1 MPQINEKTWIIIA
14 VVIAL
19 IGSLIYNIICFVNCF
34 LRLHNHQLKK
44 AEKEKTTVYKKYSVF
59 VYAYE
64 DDRGYQ

>member
-19 IGSLIYNIICFVNCF
+19 IGSLIY
-34 LRLHNHQLKK
+34 
-44 AEKEKTTVYKKYSVF
+44 KKYSVF